1 MKVLLVNGSPHPGGC
16 TRTALNEVASIL
28 NECGVETQIKN
39 VGNATVRGC
48 AACHHCARTGRCVFD
63 DVVNEL
69 IDIAP
74 TIDGLI
80 VGSPVYYSGPN
91 GALCA
96 IMDRFFYAASS
107 KLAFKPAAAVVSAR
121 RAGTTASL
129 ERLNQYFLINNM
141 PVVPSQYWNM
151 VHGYSP
157 EQVRKDKEGMQ
168 IMRTLGRNMASMLK
182 CIEAG
187 HEAGVDLPLHEPH
200 VRTNFIND

>member
-1 MKVLLVNGSPHPGGC
+1 
-16 TRTALNEVASIL
+16 
-28 NECGVETQIKN
+28 VETELFWLGQ
-39 VGNATVRGC
+39 GDTAGCRGC
-48 AACHHCARTGRCVFD
+48 GACAKLGKCVRD
-63 DVVNEL
+63 DIVNE
-69 IDIAP
+69 AAEKARAC
-74 TIDGLI
+74 DGLI

-168 IMRTLGRNMASMLK
+168 IMRTLGRNMAWMLK

-200 VRTNFIND
+200 ERTNFIND